1 MFAGVLIFALSRKPE
16 REIARTNRAE
26 LPETNRRVIE
36 KSSTNE
42 DEEPEETPTPR
53 RTSNGNENVVNS
65 APGDSPAPENRQSGE
80 LETVEKHAYQF
91 LRSISADSNP
101 VLTAKQVALI
111 SSKIKT
117 YKSSAALKDNLRAAN
132 RSAAGLSAA
141 ASSQNL
147 KPAFVTVAALA
158 KLNESRG
165 EPVATANV
173 MADNLGKLGGVLGTE
188 LANDCLLVIAAYE
201 EGGSALA
208 MRDKVANLTSKTPN
222 VTAATVR
229 SVWFLRENGKLTEPA
244 FELVLRFLAI
254 GTIAQNPKAFGV
266 DAEPV
271 R

>member
-1 MFAGVLIFALSRKPE
+1 
-16 REIARTNRAE
+16 
-26 LPETNRRVIE
+26 
-36 KSSTNE
+36 
-42 DEEPEETPTPR
+42 
-53 RTSNGNENVVNS
+53 
-65 APGDSPAPENRQSGE
+65 
-80 LETVEKHAYQF
+80 
-91 LRSISADSNP
+91 LRSISAYSNP